1 MTQIGE
7 TKLDRVEVVG
17 MLRQCSDDNL
27 LEVHHQM
34 RTALST
40 LTKMEAPT
48 ENAAAVRDLVLA
60 ELASRGYRYEPA
72 PETVVES
79 PVELPVADNEG
90 PEPIILE
97 AGPSS
102 ESIIGPPGPPG
113 ESIVGPSGPPGK
125 SVVGPKGDMGDTV
138 VGPPGPPCET
148 VVGPP
153 GPPGESIVGPSG
165 PPGETIVGPRGEKGD
180 SIVGPPGP
188 PGETVVGPK
197 GERGPVGRG
206 IINVGGGGFAVDK
219 TPQPGDVV
227 IRSAKHTW
235 TTIPKSELITAGE
248 GIVSDPPSG
257 QCRVLNIY
265 ATPDGKLAVDW
276 DDTPVG

>member
-1 MTQIGE
+1 MTQISE
-7 TKLDRVEVVG
+7 TKLDQVEVVG

-102 ESIIGPPGPPG
+102 ESII
-113 ESIVGPSGPPGK
+113 
-125 SVVGPKGDMGDTV
+125 
-138 VGPPGPPCET
+138 
-148 VVGPP
+148 GPP